1 MLTQLKGW
9 AGGFAEK
16 AAAPRTV
23 QQAQQQPDKFAARE
37 QELNKREQQAFNEEM
52 NRSVDSFRTPLIA
65 KELESFA
72 KRRPND
78 NEAKELAVST
88 VASQVVARLKADQ
101 KYQDAI
107 DGLWARKDKAG
118 VMKLI
123 QSRETAAIAEIAP
136 RVGRMIFGNPGPV
149 AVAKPGAATGTKPDA
164 GFTPVA
170 TPPKPETIDRFRTT
184 DAMIMRGQFILKDG
198 RKMSLEG

>member
-23 QQAQQQPDKFAARE
+23 QTQQAAKDDGRAAFE
-37 QELNKREQQAFNEEM
+37 QEKQDFFIGKIRDEAE
-52 NRSVDSFRTPLIA
+52 STFRTPTIT
-65 KELESFA
+65 KELESFF

-78 NEAKELAVST
+78 GDAKDLAIST
-88 VASQVVARLKADQ
+88 VKSQVLDRMRNDASYQ
-101 KYQDAI
+101 KSLTAFTSR
-107 DGLWARKDKAG
+107 GDKEGA
-118 VMKLI
+118 MKLLK
-123 QSRETAAIAEIAP
+123 SRETAAITEIAP
-136 RVGRMIFGNPGPV
+136 KVGRMIFGNPGPV
-149 AVAKPGAATGTKPDA
+149 PVPKPGAATGTKPEA